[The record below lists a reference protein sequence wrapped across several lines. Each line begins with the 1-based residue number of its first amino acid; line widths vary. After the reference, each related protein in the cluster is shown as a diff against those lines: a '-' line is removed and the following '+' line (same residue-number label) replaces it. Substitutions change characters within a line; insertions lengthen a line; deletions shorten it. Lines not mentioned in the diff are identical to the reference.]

1 MQILLL
7 DDDMSF
13 PPVEEALAEGL
24 LAVGG
29 DLSPARLIAAYEHGV
44 FPWYNPGEMIMWWS
58 PPTRAI
64 IALDEVRIHKSM
76 RNELNKN
83 RYKIKY
89 DTEFSEVVKECAI
102 AKRGEDKAETWISG
116 DIHQAYCNLHHLG
129 IAHSVE
135 AWQDSELVGGLYGVS
150 IGSMFFGE
158 SMFSKATNASKVA
171 LINLSE
177 QLKNWGFGPIDCQ
190 MMTPHL
196 KSLGAKGIPRSEFKK
211 ILQKYLTSSPTKKGP
226 WTNEVL

>member
-64 IALDEVRIHKSM
+64 IALDEIRIHKSM

-102 AKRGEDKAETWISG
+102 AKEE
-116 DIHQAYCNLHHLG
+116 
-129 IAHSVE
+129 
-135 AWQDSELVGGLYGVS
+135 
-150 IGSMFFGE
+150 
-158 SMFSKATNASKVA
+158 
-171 LINLSE
+171 
-177 QLKNWGFGPIDCQ
+177 
-190 MMTPHL
+190 
-196 KSLGAKGIPRSEFKK
+196 KK
-211 ILQKYLTSSPTKKGP
+211 KQRHG
-226 WTNEVL
+226 

>member
-1 MQILLL
+1 MQIRLL
-7 DDDMSF
+7 DDDISF

-29 DLSPARLIAAYEHGV
+29 DLSPARLISAYEHGV
-44 FPWYNPGEMIMWWS
+44 FPWYNPGEMIMWWA
-58 PPTRAI
+58 PLTRAI
-64 IALDEVRIHKSM
+64 IALDEIRIHKSM

-89 DTEFSEVVKECAI
+89 DTEFSEVVKECALS
-102 AKRGEDKAETWISG
+102 KRGEDEAETWISR
-116 DIHQAYCNLHHLG
+116 DIHQAYCNLHDLG

-135 AWQDSELVGGLYGVS
+135 AWQDDELVGGLYGVS

-177 QLKNWGFGPIDCQ
+177 NLKNWGFGPIDCQ
-190 MMTPHL
+190 IMNPHL

-211 ILQKYLTSSPTKKGP
+211 LLEKHLTSSPTKKDP